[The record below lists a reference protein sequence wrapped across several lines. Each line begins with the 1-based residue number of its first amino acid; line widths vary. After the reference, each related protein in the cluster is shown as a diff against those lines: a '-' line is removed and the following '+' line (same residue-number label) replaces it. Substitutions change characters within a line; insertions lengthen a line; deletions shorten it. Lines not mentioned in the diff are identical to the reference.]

1 MIATIG
7 QRPQNEPLFE
17 HVFPHLKFQEC
28 KYIFPYLELLSAS
41 VHHPESIQEIS
52 PASVSFLSMLKKYQF
67 GGISLDELPIVMELV
82 ASIMWYTLTQ
92 ALFHTEEWDV
102 IRANYEKKLAIVKR
116 GLEREDPAH
125 VEI

>member
-1 MIATIG
+1 
-7 QRPQNEPLFE
+7 
-17 HVFPHLKFQEC
+17 
-28 KYIFPYLELLSAS
+28 
-41 VHHPESIQEIS
+41 
-52 PASVSFLSMLKKYQF
+52 
-67 GGISLDELPIVMELV
+67 MELV

-116 GLEREDPAH
+116 GLEREDPTH

>member
-1 MIATIG
+1 
-7 QRPQNEPLFE
+7 
-17 HVFPHLKFQEC
+17 
-28 KYIFPYLELLSAS
+28 
-41 VHHPESIQEIS
+41 
-52 PASVSFLSMLKKYQF
+52 MLKKYQF
-67 GGISLDELPIVMELV
+67 GGISLDDLPIVMELV

-92 ALFHTEEWDV
+92 ALFHTEEWEI